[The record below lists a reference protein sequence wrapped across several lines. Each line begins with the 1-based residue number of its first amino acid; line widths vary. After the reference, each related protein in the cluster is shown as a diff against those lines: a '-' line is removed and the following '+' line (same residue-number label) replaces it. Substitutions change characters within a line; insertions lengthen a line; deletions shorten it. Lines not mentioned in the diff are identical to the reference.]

1 MAYENY
7 RFISWTSGTPIT
19 GARLA
24 QMSTNI
30 EQVKLATDDRPQG
43 IIKYSKLTSFGSY
56 SAGDVARNTL
66 VNLRDDTPS
75 GQDNRVSA
83 DANRYIRLMITFPG
97 IKITARGAEDTRYE
111 LSIYEGLDTDPSPTE
126 VAKYYLNPHLYAF
139 YDVATN
145 GASTTTIDVRSTGN
159 DVYFGA
165 GSYST
170 VMDTST
176 TGWTNKNFFASIKRI
191 ANSDMAN
198 SPGYTV
204 MSSSGSPLE
213 FYAEDIGGTS

>member
-7 RFISWTSGTPIT
+7 RFVSWSNGTPIT
-19 GARLA
+19 GDRMA
-24 QMSTNI
+24 QLSTNI

-43 IIKYSKLTSFGSY
+43 VIKYSKLTALQSY
-56 SAGDVARNTL
+56 AAGNVAENTL

-75 GQDNRVSA
+75 GSDNRVSA
-83 DANRYIRLMITFPG
+83 DSDRYVRLMVTFPG
-97 IKITARGAEDTRYE
+97 IKIAARGAEDTRYE
-111 LSIYEGLDTDPSPTE
+111 LTIKQGLDTDPSPVTL
-126 VAKYYLNPHLYAF
+126 AKFYLNPHLYAF

-145 GASTTTIDVRSTGN
+145 GASTETIDVRSSGN

-170 VMDTST
+170 VIDSST
-176 TGWTNKNFFASIKRI
+176 GLTNVNFFVSVKRV

-204 MSSSGSPLE
+204 MSSSTSPLE

>member
-7 RFISWTSGTPIT
+7 RFVSWSNGTPIT
-19 GARLA
+19 GDRMA
-24 QMSTNI
+24 QLSTNI

-43 IIKYSKLTSFGSY
+43 VIKYSKLTALQSY
-56 SAGDVARNTL
+56 AAGNVAENTL

-75 GQDNRVSA
+75 GSDNRVSA
-83 DANRYIRLMITFPG
+83 DSDRYVRLMVTFPG

-111 LSIYEGLDTDPSPTE
+111 LTIKQGLDTDPSPVTL
-126 VAKYYLNPHLYAF
+126 AKFYLNPHLYAF

-145 GASTTTIDVRSTGN
+145 GAATETIDVRSGGN

-170 VMDTST
+170 VIDSST
-176 TGWTNKNFFASIKRI
+176 GLTNVNFFVSVKRI
-191 ANSDMAN
+191 ANSDMTN

-204 MSSSGSPLE
+204 MSSSTSPLE

>member
-7 RFISWTSGTPIT
+7 RFVSWSNGTPIT
-19 GARLA
+19 GDRMA
-24 QMSTNI
+24 QLSTNI

-43 IIKYSKLTSFGSY
+43 VIKYSKLTALQSY
-56 SAGDVARNTL
+56 AAGNVAENTL

-75 GQDNRVSA
+75 GSDNRVSA
-83 DANRYIRLMITFPG
+83 DSDRYVRLMVTFPG

-111 LSIYEGLDTDPSPTE
+111 LTIKQGLDTDPSPVTL
-126 VAKYYLNPHLYAF
+126 AKFYLNPHLYAF

-145 GASTTTIDVRSTGN
+145 GASTETIDVRSSGN

-170 VMDTST
+170 VIDSST
-176 TGWTNKNFFASIKRI
+176 GLTNVNFFVSVKRI
-191 ANSDMAN
+191 ANSDMSN

-204 MSSSGSPLE
+204 MSSSTSPLE

>member
-7 RFISWTSGTPIT
+7 RFVSWSNGTPIT
-19 GARLA
+19 GDRMA
-24 QMSTNI
+24 QLSTNI

-43 IIKYSKLTSFGSY
+43 IIKHSKLTALQSY
-56 SAGDVARNTL
+56 AAGNVAENTL

-75 GQDNRVSA
+75 GSDNRVSA
-83 DANRYIRLMITFPG
+83 DSDRYVRLMVTFPG

-111 LSIYEGLDTDPSPTE
+111 LTIKQGLDTDPSPVTL
-126 VAKYYLNPHLYAF
+126 AKFYLNPHLYAF
-139 YDVATN
+139 YDVSAS
-145 GASTTTIDVRSTGN
+145 ASTTTVSVRSGGN

-170 VMDTST
+170 VIDSST
-176 TGWTNKNFFASIKRI
+176 GLTNVNFFVSVKRI
-191 ANSDMAN
+191 ANSNMIN

-204 MSSSGSPLE
+204 MSSSTSPLE

>member
-7 RFISWTSGTPIT
+7 RFISWSTGTPIT
-19 GARLA
+19 GERMS

-43 IIKYSKLTSFGSY
+43 LIKYSKLTTLQSY
-56 SAGDVARNTL
+56 AAGNVALNTL

-75 GQDNRVSA
+75 GSDNRVSA
-83 DANRYIRLMITFPG
+83 DASRYVRLMVTFPG

-111 LSIYEGLDTDPSPTE
+111 LVIKQGLDTDPSPTILS
-126 VAKYYLNPHLYAF
+126 KFYLNPHLYAF

-145 GASTTTIDVRSTGN
+145 GASTETIDVRSGGN

-170 VMDTST
+170 VIDTST
-176 TGWTNKNFFASIKRI
+176 AGLSNVNFFVAIQRV
-191 ANSDMAN
+191 ANSDMTN

-204 MSSSGSPLE
+204 MSSSTSPLE

>member
-7 RFISWTSGTPIT
+7 RFVSWSNGTPIT
-19 GARLA
+19 GDRMA
-24 QMSTNI
+24 QLSTNI

-43 IIKYSKLTSFGSY
+43 IIKYSKLTALQSY
-56 SAGDVARNTL
+56 AAGNVAENTL

-75 GQDNRVSA
+75 GSDNRVSA
-83 DANRYIRLMITFPG
+83 DSDRYVRLMVTFPG

-111 LSIYEGLDTDPSPTE
+111 LTIKQGLDTDPSPVTL
-126 VAKYYLNPHLYAF
+126 AKFYLNPHLYAF
-139 YDVATN
+139 YDVSAS
-145 GASTTTIDVRSTGN
+145 ASTTTVSVRSGGN

-170 VMDTST
+170 VIDSST
-176 TGWTNKNFFASIKRI
+176 GLTNVNFFVSVKRI
-191 ANSDMAN
+191 ANSNMIN

-204 MSSSGSPLE
+204 MSSSTSPLE

>member
-7 RFISWTSGTPIT
+7 RFVSWSNGTPIT
-19 GARLA
+19 GDRMA
-24 QMSTNI
+24 QLSTNI

-43 IIKYSKLTSFGSY
+43 VIKYSKLTALQSY
-56 SAGDVARNTL
+56 AAGNVAENTL

-75 GQDNRVSA
+75 GSDNRVSA
-83 DANRYIRLMITFPG
+83 DSDRYVRLMVTFPG

-111 LSIYEGLDTDPSPTE
+111 LTIKQGLDTDPSPVTL
-126 VAKYYLNPHLYAF
+126 AKFYLNPHLYAF

-145 GASTTTIDVRSTGN
+145 GASTETIDVRSSGN

-170 VMDTST
+170 VIDSST
-176 TGWTNKNFFASIKRI
+176 GLTNVNFFVSVKRV

-204 MSSSGSPLE
+204 MSSSTSPLE

>member
-7 RFISWTSGTPIT
+7 RFVSWSNGTPIT
-19 GARLA
+19 GDRMA
-24 QMSTNI
+24 QLSTNI

-43 IIKYSKLTSFGSY
+43 IIKYSKLTALQSY
-56 SAGDVARNTL
+56 AAGNVAENTL

-75 GQDNRVSA
+75 GSDNRVSA
-83 DANRYIRLMITFPG
+83 DSDRYVRLMVTFPG

-111 LSIYEGLDTDPSPTE
+111 LTIKQGLDTDPSPVTL
-126 VAKYYLNPHLYAF
+126 AKFYLNPHLYAF

-145 GASTTTIDVRSTGN
+145 GASTETIDVRSGGN

-170 VMDTST
+170 VIDSST
-176 TGWTNKNFFASIKRI
+176 GLTNVNFFVSVKRI
-191 ANSDMAN
+191 ANSDMTN

-204 MSSSGSPLE
+204 MSSSTSPLE